1 MASPQTIKQG
11 SVMEGIFAMYCAAFL
26 IDPDDGK
33 SKTSIAGFINDLR
46 VDTTLGALADKKKKS
61 VDYHNTFPA
70 HSAPAKKNFKDVSI
84 VTGKKAKAMI
94 LGSEKYDSLSKLL
107 NDKDKY
113 FESVGKKGF
122 IDFSQVELK
131 IRVKEAETG
140 LYYGPN
146 LKKLLDEEKETG
158 GVKDEKYGEIKKKML
173 QLINNNQ
180 TAFFRDLKSVKQ
192 KYLKN
197 SQNDK
202 VKWGVDADG
211 IAGETSGGSIKQDV
225 TIQIFADGKRIL
237 RSELNFSLKS
247 DSVSIH
253 GGGIYNSMPEIFEMF
268 EGSIP
273 SSRVIEGKKY
283 LKSIIDKRGHE
294 ETSKAAINGVW
305 RLVGEGIPKSPN
317 IKLSDHFWQILEKR
331 LFGITE
337 GKKKSYKGNIQV
349 LEMKAKELREIT
361 REQFRTLRNSGVKL
375 FPKWVPNDNPKEAT
389 PGSIFIV
396 PQYPGDGGKVKK
408 QNEKSIG
415 GRGDKSMFKI
425 RVSYEWVKQDVGGKQ
440 IRVSPE
446 KSFGMTP
453 KSAPAK
459 VFIELGGAD
468 SIVHDENWDKFVDKG
483 LVV

>member
-70 HSAPAKKNFKDVSI
+70 HSAPAKKNFKDISI

-146 LKKLLDEEKETG
+146 LKKLLDEEKEKG

-268 EGSIP
+268 EDIMAP
-273 SSRVIEGKKY
+273 SKVTEGKKY
-283 LKSIIDKRGHE
+283 LDSITTKRGHQE
-294 ETSKAAINGVW
+294 SSKAAINALW
-305 RLVGEGIPKSPN
+305 RLIGTGVPKTPN
-317 IKLSDHFWQILEKR
+317 TTLSDHFWGILEKR
-331 LFGITE
+331 LFGSSTA
-337 GKKKSYKGNIQV
+337 YKGKIQV
-349 LEMKAKELREIT
+349 LEMNQTELREVT
-361 REQFRTLRNSGVKL
+361 QKQFKKLKDSGIL
-375 FPKWVPNDNPKEAT
+375 LYPKWFPNDKPNVAT
-389 PGSIFIV
+389 PGSIKIL
-396 PQYPGDGGKVKK
+396 PIYPGDGGKVKK
-408 QNEKSIG
+408 KIEK
-415 GRGDKSMFKI
+415 DKDMDLFKI
-425 RVSYEWVKQDVGGKQ
+425 RVSYEWTKQDVGGEMKR
-440 IRVSPE
+440 IKPGE
-446 KSFGMTP
+446 DYGMTP
-453 KSAPAK
+453 KSAPFK
-459 VFIELGGAD
+459 VFIELGGKE
-468 SIVHDENWDKFVDKG
+468 SIIHDENWDDFVDDG
-483 LVV
+483 LVVG